1 MNSNSVEKFRIQAKN
16 GKNNIKISS
25 ENQVKQ
31 TQGMIFSDNKKQATQ
46 NSLDKQSGNKNNTV
60 SKMILKNQFSNNL
73 SDEKSINKPKN
84 YLKQKADPNG
94 YSSQKSQGYNA
105 TQNISEVVNSVNSPC
120 ADINENDNEEEVP
133 PFKPMIIKSN
143 SQAIGGNYE
152 CKTTT
157 KKSPKGPALDHI
169 NAIKEAMNAANIE
182 ARLPSSTTNKS
193 GKL

>member
-1 MNSNSVEKFRIQAKN
+1 V
-16 GKNNIKISS
+16 
-25 ENQVKQ
+25 
-31 TQGMIFSDNKKQATQ
+31 
-46 NSLDKQSGNKNNTV
+46 
-60 SKMILKNQFSNNL
+60 
-73 SDEKSINKPKN
+73 
-84 YLKQKADPNG
+84 
-94 YSSQKSQGYNA
+94 
-105 TQNISEVVNSVNSPC
+105 SEVLNSVNSPS
-120 ADINENDNEEEVP
+120 ANINENDNEEEVP

-182 ARLPSSTTNKS
+182 AKLPSSTTNKS